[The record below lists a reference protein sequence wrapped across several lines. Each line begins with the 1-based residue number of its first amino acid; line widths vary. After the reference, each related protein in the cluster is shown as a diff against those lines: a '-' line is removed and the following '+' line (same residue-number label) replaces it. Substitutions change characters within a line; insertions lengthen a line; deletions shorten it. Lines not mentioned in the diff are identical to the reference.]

1 MVWLVSSDKWK
12 ALFVAEPVKC
22 SKISACYLR
31 PSPWNG
37 FMADAGLSLF
47 VSALLSSIM
56 HRSAQSLLK
65 LDFARKISWSSPT
78 LSPGPLPTHFLREK
92 PWGRGWKF
100 PPPPA
105 LLRNESWRHFKG
117 MKNRSFYEA
126 FLRRD
131 LIGHVIDRCYHLFN
145 NENENASIEARAW
158 RDIKSKF
165 LYS

>member
-1 MVWLVSSDKWK
+1 MKGAFCRRARKMFKDFS
-12 ALFVAEPVKC
+12 
-22 SKISACYLR
+22 
-31 PSPWNG
+31 
-37 FMADAGLSLF
+37 
-47 VSALLSSIM
+47 LLSQTEPLKRVYGGCRLVTVCFSFAIFNNAS
-56 HRSAQSLLK
+56 RSAQSLLK

-117 MKNRSFYEA
+117 MKNRSFYEV

-131 LIGHVIDRCYHLFN
+131 LIGHVIDRSYHLFN
-145 NENENASIEARAW
+145 N
-158 RDIKSKF
+158 RDFKF
-165 LYS
+165 RDATAVRRDRK